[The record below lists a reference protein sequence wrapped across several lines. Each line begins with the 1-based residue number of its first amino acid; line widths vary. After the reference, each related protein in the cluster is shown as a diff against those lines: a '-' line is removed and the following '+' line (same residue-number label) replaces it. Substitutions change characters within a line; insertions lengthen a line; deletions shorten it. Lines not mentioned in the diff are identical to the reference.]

1 MKQLKF
7 VSIRIF
13 QPNNAIRKHTID
25 HTKVYVWR
33 TTSLR
38 ALRYLFAPFFREHTR
53 YLTVLFTVLHPRVTT
68 EVQRWLRTVPL
79 LILLDR
85 VIAMKWLG
93 ISQLRTATTN
103 NSKYLPLPLPLFEQG
118 TSKDSFPLKYQ
129 QNNNGRQYHQYRST
143 GSRRRGGENTWLPYI
158 TRRVTNF
165 GVNFGHIIG
174 TEEWKWNGQAGMMM
188 HAAVVLINVLHV
200 CYICLISCLCRCVAV
215 LMFAE
220 LIYYG

>member
-1 MKQLKF
+1 
-7 VSIRIF
+7 
-13 QPNNAIRKHTID
+13 
-25 HTKVYVWR
+25 
-33 TTSLR
+33 
-38 ALRYLFAPFFREHTR
+38 
-53 YLTVLFTVLHPRVTT
+53 
-68 EVQRWLRTVPL
+68 
-79 LILLDR
+79 
-85 VIAMKWLG
+85 MKWLG

-200 CYICLISCLCRCVAV
+200 CYICLISCLCRCLAV
-215 LMFAE
+215 LMFA
-220 LIYYG
+220 YGSWYVDNLFAYFYILFPLHTINAIVIAKHSSSYQKNYCKNKNNNRS